1 MQFARRSASPFET
14 SCSPS
19 PQGVKVGNGVGAE
32 HHGLT
37 IDDEL
42 LERVLQRGLDDPRIA
57 PRPVMTIAGEQP
69 HAIAVAVNE
78 QAEAVVFDFVGP
90 VRGRKDDFAAGRYAS
105 GRETANSPA
114 RRRREWLARRAF
126 QSRM

>member
-19 PQGVKVGNGVGAE
+19 PQGVEVGNAVDAE

-42 LERVLQRGLDDPRIA
+42 LEPVLQRGLDDPREA
-57 PRPVMTIAGEQP
+57 AGPVGAA
-69 HAIAVAVNE
+69 HAIAIALND
-78 QAEAVVFDFVGP
+78 QAIAIVGSI
-90 VRGRKDDFAAGRYAS
+90 AGGCQLA
-105 GRETANSPA
+105 
-114 RRRREWLARRAF
+114 ARRA
-126 QSRM
+126 SGC

>member
-19 PQGVKVGNGVGAE
+19 PQGVEVGNAVDAE

-42 LERVLQRGLDDPRIA
+42 LEPVLQRGLDDPREA
-57 PRPVMTIAGEQP
+57 AGPVVAAAGDQ
-69 HAIAVAVNE
+69 ANASALALNVQAV
-78 QAEAVVFDFVGP
+78 AVVFDFVGP
-90 VRGRKDDFAAGRYAS
+90 VRGRKDDFAAVGRQ
-105 GRETANSPA
+105 GE
-114 RRRREWLARRAF
+114 
-126 QSRM
+126 